1 MMKICRNIHLTRHL
15 PTELREPRRVMLIFW
30 RLSLVFGCLTTG
42 GGASSDCS
50 GVISDCGPNSQD
62 DQVCRGSLV
71 LTSPENQRE
80 TFPYDKSGLSCEPEN
95 LEHKFPFST
104 AEVNGCGEF
113 TIHSKR
119 NGRGN
124 AATVS
129 GSSGPV
135 SVRDMAVYSK
145 LV

>member
-1 MMKICRNIHLTRHL
+1 MFC
-15 PTELREPRRVMLIFW
+15 
-30 RLSLVFGCLTTG
+30 CLTAG
-42 GGASSDCS
+42 GGASSDCF
-50 GVISDCGPNSQD
+50 GVLCPGGANSPD
-62 DQVCRGSLV
+62 DRVCRGSLV

-80 TFPYDKSGLSCEPEN
+80 TFTYDKSGLSCEPEN
-95 LEHKFPFST
+95 LEQKFPFSS

-129 GSSGPV
+129 GASGPV